1 MSLAASA
8 IIVLKMVDKKLIFIF
23 HLFYKLYITRNL
35 KTIKYLLAEKKY
47 EKPFV

>member
-8 IIVLKMVDKKLIFIF
+8 VIVLKMVDKKLIFTF
-23 HLFYKLYITRNL
+23 HLFYKLYNNL